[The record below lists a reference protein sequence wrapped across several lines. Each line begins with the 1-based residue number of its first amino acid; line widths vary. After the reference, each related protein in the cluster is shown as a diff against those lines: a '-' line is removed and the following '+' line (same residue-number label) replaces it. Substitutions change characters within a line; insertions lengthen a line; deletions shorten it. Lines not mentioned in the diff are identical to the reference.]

1 MYRIKCPKA
10 LAEFP
15 FCHAECNNLTISQ
28 QQLELFINCSN
39 FFRRKIVNICTCKV
53 DFWKSYF
60 IQSGALL
67 EYCSFWEQ
75 LLLRRCI

>member
-1 MYRIKCPKA
+1 MYRVKCPKA
-10 LAEFP
+10 RAEFP

-39 FFRRKIVNICTCKV
+39 FFRRKIVNICTCKG

-75 LLLRRCI
+75 LLLRRSI